1 MAGMPTQK
9 PGRKNSTICLPVD
22 ESEYNDIV
30 SNHAWFRCWLMQQ
43 YERNP
48 ELFPGQFGQGF
59 CMKDSRTSGKLGI
72 VIRRIR
78 LRDGTDWSI
87 RPSFVMPYM
96 TALTEDVQEVL
107 FLRKFAVPYWALAQ
121 VFGRNA
127 MFYYRLQNSR
137 GLFSL
142 AGTTV
147 RRGTLPANL
156 LADEHHQKRDAE
168 KTYIAATVG
177 AGCWLGA
184 DIAASAG
191 TEDLTT
197 AYGVFRDEAQPL
209 ADCFRRRR
217 NEFRRGKPVL
227 LPPSTRHACAQHRS
241 GLRARLRQYRRLGP
255 DADGVASLVFRRVR
269 SGVFPACVVEDSLP
283 RQEARPVQRSLA
295 ACVGCVPRRQPAELF
310 PTHPQSA
317 PICHIPP
324 ERLDSGDHT

>member
-127 MFYYRLQNSR
+127 MFYYRLQNSLGR
-137 GLFSL
+137 FSL

-156 LADEHHQKRDAE
+156 LADEHRQKRDAE

-197 AYGVFRDEAQPL
+197 AYGVFRDEA
-209 ADCFRRRR
+209 
-217 NEFRRGKPVL
+217 
-227 LPPSTRHACAQHRS
+227 
-241 GLRARLRQYRRLGP
+241 
-255 DADGVASLVFRRVR
+255 
-269 SGVFPACVVEDSLP
+269 
-283 RQEARPVQRSLA
+283 
-295 ACVGCVPRRQPAELF
+295 
-310 PTHPQSA
+310 
-317 PICHIPP
+317 
-324 ERLDSGDHT
+324 